1 MQFFHIRQ
9 KNDSKTSVHSS
20 SNIISNI
27 WRRLLYYIGHMNNP
41 DTKNTTV
48 QVTGIKR
55 HTVHTDDVSI
65 NMNIVLIG
73 HATCV
78 KMTDWVKH
86 GMMTEANGIRLMGC
100 EIVSE
105 HMESRPVPQ
114 GMHCWE

>member
-1 MQFFHIRQ
+1 
-9 KNDSKTSVHSS
+9 
-20 SNIISNI
+20 
-27 WRRLLYYIGHMNNP
+27 MNNP

-114 GMHCWE
+114 GMHC